1 MKKLALLS
9 VIFSLLSISSALAA
23 IPSVINYQGKLT
35 DASDN
40 PLTGSY
46 NFVFKIYDAST
57 GGTAL
62 WSETQ
67 NNIVV
72 TNGIF
77 TTMLGSS
84 TTINLAFDNQY
95 WFEVAVNGETL
106 TPRVKMGSIGYAFR
120 AKVAESLTCTGCV
133 SESELDSSIVG
144 VPRGMTFM
152 FTTSCPT
159 GWRRMTEWDDVS
171 ILIPDDNYSGSLYAS
186 ATSVNTLTV
195 TSNTTLTTNEYKGW
209 KLEVVSGTGA
219 GEVYEVSSNTAT
231 VITLKSNW
239 VTTPKVWNDL
249 TGAGPSQFKLSNGED
264 VINLNHGHNNHR
276 HAVGEGSSGGGYWS
290 TCTEYRYEGG
300 TTNVCT
306 HYTWQTMSIT
316 GAPMTSFNRG
326 VTDLTAQPDTEI
338 SGSGGSTDMKFDNR
352 PRHVNTV
359 YCMKL

>member
-9 VIFSLLSISSALAA
+9 IIFSLLSISTALAA

-46 NFVFKIYDAST
+46 NFVFKIYDVST

-67 NNIVV
+67 NNVVV
-72 TNGIF
+72 TNGAF
-77 TTMLGSS
+77 NTMLGSV
-84 TTINLAFDNQY
+84 TAINLAFDNQY
-95 WFEVAVNGETL
+95 WFEVTVNGEVL
-106 TPRVKMGSIGYAFR
+106 TPRVQIGTVAYTFRTNIAEDVSCVGCISASELSSSIG
-120 AKVAESLTCTGCV
+120 
-133 SESELDSSIVG
+133 G
-144 VPRGMTFM
+144 VPTGLITV

-159 GWRRMTEWDDVS
+159 GWRRMTEFDDVS
-171 ILIPDDNYSGSLYAS
+171 ILISDDNYSGSLYAS
-186 ATSVNTLTV
+186 ATSINTLTV
-195 TSNTTLTTNEYKGW
+195 TSNTSLVTNEYKGW

-219 GEVYEVSSNTAT
+219 GEVYEVSSNTAS

-239 VTTPKVWNDL
+239 VTTPKAWNDL

-264 VINLNHGHNNHR
+264 VIDLSHGHNNHR

-290 TCTEYRYEGG
+290 TCGEYRYEGG

-306 HYTWQTMSIT
+306 HNTWHTMSIT

-326 VTDLTAQPDTEI
+326 VTDLTAQPDTEV

-352 PRHVNTV
+352 PRHMNAV